1 MTSQASPAPDRLT
14 KGTCTRRSLAEICSW
29 RREGWGGCWAHFR
42 HISDTGENGPTFLS
56 PPTAH
61 AEHSGRRLAGCQG
74 PAPRP
79 ATDLPAPGAPG
90 AVPASSPPASPR
102 RPGCQGGTGLQE
114 LPKESGAK
122 RWWHAAPWQD
132 GCFLPSPAPC
142 RPVAPSQQ
150 ATGLVSIILPCCAG
164 GAAAGR
170 GVHPK
175 AGGHGAASAALVAGL
190 GASPISSASGR
201 AGSVRRGARGEPGQA
216 TQSRDLPRTWDG
228 ASCLGAP
235 QLLCT
240 LRAASLLAF
249 LALTEAKRTSVGSL
263 GDGARSSSGS
273 PVASRCSASAWPG
286 RGPVLI
292 TCSQQEP
299 DSAGLPP
306 SRPQREVFLQR

>member
-1 MTSQASPAPDRLT
+1 MFL
-14 KGTCTRRSLAEICSW
+14 EE
-29 RREGWGGCWAHFR
+29 EGGGGGDAG

-102 RPGCQGGTGLQE
+102 RPGCQGGTGLRE
-114 LPKESGAK
+114 LPKESVAK

-132 GCFLPSPAPC
+132 GCFLPSPVPC

-170 GVHPK
+170 GIRPK
-175 AGGHGAASAALVAGL
+175 AGGHGAASAALVGGL

-201 AGSVRRGARGEPGQA
+201 AGSVSRGARGEPGQA
-216 TQSRDLPRTWDG
+216 TRSGDLPRTWDG
-228 ASCLGAP
+228 ASCLGHRSSCARYEP
-235 QLLCT
+235 LLSWLFSPLT
-240 LRAASLLAF
+240 RQKGPRA
-249 LALTEAKRTSVGSL
+249 GSP
-263 GDGARSSSGS
+263 GDAARSSSGS